1 MKRITV
7 LALVALVAGFALPA
21 AAKKSNAPKMT
32 CEEFAAQTPE
42 AQTRVAAYLDGYAKG
57 GKQVVAGSEV
67 EVDRVLDTLVVSCT
81 QEPKASL
88 WDKIKAH
95 MPGGKK
101 KVKPVKMTCEEFLS
115 LDSEIQPEVAY
126 WLAGYNAASKTDVA
140 ASGEVDLETDT
151 AVLIQE
157 CKPAPKASLWE
168 KIKKKF

>member
-1 MKRITV
+1 MKRIFV
-7 LALVALVAGFALPA
+7 LVLVALVAGFALPA
-21 AAKKSNAPKMT
+21 AAKKKNAPKMT

-42 AQTRVAAYLDGYAKG
+42 AQTRVAAYLDGYSKG
-57 GKQVVAGSEV
+57 KTYVAEDDV
-67 EVDRVLDTLVVSCT
+67 EVDRELDVLVVSCT
-81 QEPKASL
+81 QEPKATL
-88 WDKIKAH
+88 WDKIKAK

-115 LDSEIQPEVAY
+115 LDSKIQPEVAY
-126 WLAGYNAASKTDVA
+126 WLAGYNAAAKTDVA